1 MCKELRF
8 ASSVTHLMCYIE
20 LRVFRSQL
28 EEDVYP
34 FDGQE
39 DSQQNSKQAE
49 IMQSDKNL
57 MRRSDH
63 EKRPSTAQRFRAM
76 VAKARNQG
84 DESLELDVQHKVL
97 HVEHI
102 LNS

>member
-1 MCKELRF
+1 M
-8 ASSVTHLMCYIE
+8 T
-20 LRVFRSQL
+20 
-28 EEDVYP
+28 
-34 FDGQE
+34 
-39 DSQQNSKQAE
+39 
-49 IMQSDKNL
+49 SDKNL
-57 MRRSDH
+57 VRRSDH